1 MGRTRSKQQA
11 FLLALLVLRMLFV
24 NMSKF
29 STVMDSSKSKDMS
42 NIDHSL
48 VVERALGETTSA
60 HTASILSKA
69 QNNTKLSIVISHCNS
84 PVGWIASY
92 MENVK
97 FEIEDITIVSKCGEE
112 EVVGVDVLEK
122 SFGKNITIQRL
133 PNIGRCDHTYAH
145 WIQENYN
152 RVQNEI
158 LASAARNNN
167 EEDSNN
173 DLIFFVKD
181 HNHMFKKG
189 YRPFDVVFATA
200 LDAGFACVQK
210 NGKKDALTLH
220 DKQRVGEFVI
230 TEYNHFARDEN
241 SVFKNSKYNNLK
253 EWSDDVG
260 LVFPDSDYIHVC
272 YGGSFVT
279 QKRGL
284 LSQSEMVW
292 GKLTVNLSRGNNIK
306 EGHFAERSWASIAA
320 PPSPDL
326 PLDVLSNIVQP
337 FVTNAKRR
345 PNYHGSLGR
354 LSIPLNSP
362 FWNVTS

>member
-1 MGRTRSKQQA
+1 
-11 FLLALLVLRMLFV
+11 
-24 NMSKF
+24 MSKF
-29 STVMDSSKSKDMS
+29 STEIEIEIVTDSSKSKDMS

-60 HTASILSKA
+60 HTASILSKT
-69 QNNTKLSIVISHCNS
+69 QNTKLSIVISYCNS

-97 FEIEDITIVSKCGEE
+97 FEIEDITIFSKCGEE
-112 EVVGVDVLEK
+112 EVVGVDVLEQ

-133 PNIGRCDHTYAH
+133 PNVGREGHTYAH
-145 WIQENYN
+145 WIQENYD
-152 RVQNEI
+152 RVQKEI

-181 HNHMFKKG
+181 HNHAYKV

-200 LDAGFACVQK
+200 LDAGVACVQTIGMHK
-210 NGKKDALTLH
+210 QYPLTLH
-220 DKQRVGEFVI
+220 DKQRVGEFVK
-230 TEYNHFARDEN
+230 THYNHFDRDEN
-241 SVFKNSKYNNLK
+241 SVFKSKYNNLK

-272 YGGSFVT
+272 YGGNFVT
-279 QKRGL
+279 KKRGL

-292 GKLTVNLSRGNNIK
+292 VKLTINLYRGNNIE
-306 EGHFAERSWASIAA
+306 EGHFAERSWASITA
-320 PPSPDL
+320 PPPLDL
-326 PLDVLSNIVQP
+326 PLDVLSGIVQP
-337 FVTNAKRR
+337 FVTDAKRR
-345 PNYHGSLGR
+345 PNYHGNLGR
-354 LSIPLNSP
+354 LSIPWNSP